1 MCNDVYIGINAEV
14 NMNSASNKKKSTEKK
29 TDDTKPQS
37 PAPIGSPIP
46 NPEDDVLQEIYN
58 EQMQEIA
65 DEQLQEI
72 ADAEMQ
78 DIVDEQMQEIVNDE
92 LNTILMQEI
101 AGETDPYLKQVVD
114 KAKEQKLDQEII
126 KEFRSAKA
134 RKTTRTTFS
143 LAARTMEILA
153 KLEEQYDYSPRMIFQ
168 EASQLPLPEGALSHD
183 PTTPDVSSEKRTRKT
198 FVIDSQS
205 LQAFNDN
212 ASSVGI
218 SRDQV
223 VDTHVAALYHLLVQA
238 NKAEMQIAMK
248 YRDLAVELDGKLS
261 EIADQAEAEF
271 GSKDHPVANG
281 FSIAAIYLMNV
292 GLAIDSFL
300 EDGIWEERS

>member
-1 MCNDVYIGINAEV
+1 
-14 NMNSASNKKKSTEKK
+14 MNSASDRKKSTQQKAE
-29 TDDTKPQS
+29 DQRAQS
-37 PAPIGSPIP
+37 TTPPVSPVS

-78 DIVDEQMQEIVNDE
+78 EIVDEQLQEIADEQMQEIVDDE
-92 LNTILMQEI
+92 LNAILMDEI
-101 AGETDPYLKQVVD
+101 IGETDPYLKQVVEGAKQQQLD
-114 KAKEQKLDQEII
+114 KEII

-153 KLEEQYDYSPRMIFQ
+153 KLEEQYDYSPRMVFQ
-168 EASQLPLPEGALSHD
+168 EASQLPVPERDSSHD
-183 PTTPDVSSEKRTRKT
+183 PKTPDATSEERTRKT

-212 ASSVGI
+212 ASTLGI

-300 EDGIWEERS
+300 DDGIWEERS